1 MPEDQVPNDEFIRK
15 LEEYEEV
22 KSKLEEYEVVK
33 RAWRRAVRRLNEE
46 YESRGKSPL
55 ADLEDERQ
63 LYQLAQTWTSS
74 TYVVGDI
81 SQHEFALVAR
91 TYLLTVDWLLEHLED
106 LRQHF
111 QGISGEEGEG
121 PPSR

>member
-1 MPEDQVPNDEFIRK
+1 MPEDQVPDDEFIRK

-33 RAWRRAVRRLNEE
+33 RAWRRAVRKLNEE

-74 TYVVGDI
+74 TYVGDI
-81 SQHEFALVAR
+81 PQREFALVAR

-111 QGISGEEGEG
+111 QGISGEKGEG

>member
-74 TYVVGDI
+74 TYVGDI
-81 SQHEFALVAR
+81 PQHEFALVAR

>member
-55 ADLEDERQ
+55 ANLEDERQ
-63 LYQLAQTWTSS
+63 LYQLAQTWTAS
-74 TYVVGDI
+74 TYVGDI

-111 QGISGEEGEG
+111 QGISEEEGEG